1 MKVRTESHSI
11 DGIASREFTPLS
23 SMTSKEVVPSILRKS
38 DTGGDKTPS
47 FSLKNLSVSVPSS
60 KKSSPSL
67 LVPFDKGSSLK
78 SSFKKKIPKEEISI
92 LDQKFVH
99 IITVK
104 RNNDEDEENETM
116 SVITF
121 DDINNN
127 KNPNDTVW
135 RWATAHKNKIND
147 SPPKRRRRHRRSNNN
162 VDFTT
167 EILPN
172 LQDTID
178 TMVFVSKVM

>member
-1 MKVRTESHSI
+1 MKVRTDSHSI
-11 DGIASREFTPLS
+11 DGIASREFTPS
-23 SMTSKEVVPSILRKS
+23 YSMTSKEVVPSILKNS

-47 FSLKNLSVSVPSS
+47 FSFSKLSVSVPSS

-67 LVPFDKGSSLK
+67 LAPFDKGSSLK
-78 SSFKKKIPKEEISI
+78 SSFKKKIPEEEISI

-121 DDINNN
+121 DGIDNNTNANDI
-127 KNPNDTVW
+127 VW

-147 SPPKRRRRHRRSNNN
+147 SPRKRRRCHRRSNNN

-167 EILPN
+167 DILPN

-178 TMVFVSKVM
+178 TIRI